1 MSIMSKSVRFF
12 AFLFSFGII
21 LTSCNKETILQQPPK
36 TNLSQEQE
44 QFVFGEMARYL
55 NEETPISLKER
66 DLLNDL
72 RVQAQDID
80 AYYEGVDQEPNWE
93 AKYNRIR
100 ANMNQKVDDAVL
112 MASDFYDGNEGKIIL
127 AKNSYVLMSY
137 HFLEDYMSEFMW
149 TKLGLFAA
157 NEVRNGIVL
166 TFVLRDVLKKSKLD
180 VTIAGLSG
188 LDLSETLFESNR
200 ILMGGQISV
209 FTDIGALGLLNH
221 RYGQEPFLEAE
232 WLTQEARNGYAVQ
245 KQAEE
250 ALAAGNVTE
259 FQDLQTEA
267 AIWFGA
273 HEQLYTLDP
282 LWSTDI
288 MGILA
293 DVNIWLH
300 DGTNGGLALFGD
312 IFVGSNK
319 YGEFLLGK
327 VIKISINNH
336 DLASGYDRVEIARYG
351 FHTLNDMRKSTR
363 WNPWIEFSEKKL
375 GNQQGIY
382 NINFRP

>member
-1 MSIMSKSVRFF
+1 MFKSLRFL
-12 AFLFSFGII
+12 ALVFSFGVL
-21 LTSCNKETILQQPPK
+21 LTACKKEVLPEQPK
-36 TNLSQEQE
+36 VTTNLSQEQE
-44 QFVFGEMARYL
+44 QVVFGEMAKYL
-55 NEETPISLKER
+55 KDTTPISLKER
-66 DLLNDL
+66 DLINEL
-72 RVQAQDID
+72 RVKAQDIE
-80 AYYEGVDQEPNWE
+80 AYYEGVDDEPNWE

-100 ANMNQKVDDAVL
+100 ANMHQKVDESVELAAGV
-112 MASDFYDGNEGKIIL
+112 YDNNEGKIIL

-137 HFLEDYMSEFMW
+137 HFLENYMSEFMW

-166 TFVLRDVLKKSKLD
+166 SFVLRQVLKQSKIDLVID
-180 VTIAGLSG
+180 GLSG
-188 LDLSETLFESNR
+188 LDLSETLYESNR
-200 ILMGGQISV
+200 ILMSGQISV

-221 RYGQEPFLEAE
+221 RYGQEPFLNAE

-250 ALAAGNVTE
+250 ALKAGNTKE
-259 FQDLQTEA
+259 YQDLQTEA

-293 DVNIWLH
+293 DLNIWLH
-300 DGTNGGLALFGD
+300 DGTKGSLALFGD
-312 IFVGSNK
+312 IFVGTNK

-327 VIKISINNH
+327 VIKLSTKNH
-336 DLASGYDRVEIARYG
+336 DLTSGHDRVEIARFG

-363 WNPWIEFSEKKL
+363 WNPWIEFSENKL
-375 GNQQGIY
+375 GKQDGVY

>member
-1 MSIMSKSVRFF
+1 MFKSLRFF
-12 AFLFSFGII
+12 ALVFSFGVL
-21 LTSCNKETILQQPPK
+21 LTACKKEVLLQQPTVT

-44 QFVFGEMARYL
+44 QIVFGEMAKYL
-55 NEETPISLKER
+55 KDTTPISLKER
-66 DLLNDL
+66 DLINEL
-72 RVQAQDID
+72 RVKAQDVE
-80 AYYEGVDQEPNWE
+80 AYYEGVDEEPTWE

-100 ANMNQKVDDAVL
+100 ANMHQKVDESVELA
-112 MASDFYDGNEGKIIL
+112 AGFYDNNEGKIIL

-137 HFLEDYMSEFMW
+137 HFLENYMSEFMW

-166 TFVLRDVLKKSKLD
+166 SFVLRQVLKQSKIDLA
-180 VTIAGLSG
+180 INGLSG
-188 LDLSETLFESNR
+188 LDLSETLYESNR
-200 ILMGGQISV
+200 ILMSGQISV

-221 RYGQEPFLEAE
+221 RYGQEPFLNAD

-245 KQAEE
+245 KQAET

-259 FQDLQTEA
+259 YQDLQTEA

-300 DGTNGGLALFGD
+300 DGTKGSLALFGD
-312 IFVGSNK
+312 IFVGTNK

-327 VIKISINNH
+327 VIKLSPNNH
-336 DLASGYDRVEIARYG
+336 DLTSGHDRVEIARFG

-363 WNPWIEFSEKKL
+363 WNPWVEFSENKL

>member
-1 MSIMSKSVRFF
+1 MSTSLRILALV
-12 AFLFSFGII
+12 FSFGMI
-21 LTSCNKETILQQPPK
+21 LTSCNKESILPQSK
-36 TNLSQEQE
+36 VETNLSEEQE

-55 NEETPISLKER
+55 KDTSPVSAKER
-66 DLLNDL
+66 DLINEL

-100 ANMNQKVDDAVL
+100 ANMNQKVDDAVIK
-112 MASDFYDGNEGKIIL
+112 ASDFYEGNEGKIIL

-157 NEVRNGIVL
+157 NEVRNGIALV
-166 TFVLRDVLKKSKLD
+166 FVLRQVLKQSKIDLVID
-180 VTIAGLSG
+180 GISG
-188 LDLSETLFESNR
+188 VDLSEMLFESNR

-221 RYGQEPFLEAE
+221 RYGQEPFLDAE

-245 KQAEE
+245 KQAEA
-250 ALAAGNVTE
+250 ALAAGNTTE

-282 LWSTDI
+282 LWSTEI
-288 MGILA
+288 MGMLA
-293 DVNIWLH
+293 DLNIWLH

-312 IFVGSNK
+312 IFVGTNK
-319 YGEFLLGK
+319 YGELLFGK
-327 VIKISINNH
+327 VIKLSTNNH
-336 DLASGYDRVEIARYG
+336 DLTSGHDRVEIARFG

-363 WNPWIEFSEKKL
+363 WNPWIEYSEKKL

>member
-1 MSIMSKSVRFF
+1 MFKSFRFF
-12 AFLFSFGII
+12 ALVFSFGVL
-21 LTSCNKETILQQPPK
+21 LTACKKEVLLQQP
-36 TNLSQEQE
+36 TVTSNLSQAQE
-44 QFVFGEMARYL
+44 QVVFGEMAKYL
-55 NEETPISLKER
+55 KDTTPISLKER
-66 DLLNDL
+66 DLINEL
-72 RVQAQDID
+72 RVKAQDVE
-80 AYYEGVDQEPNWE
+80 AYYEGVDDEPTWE

-100 ANMNQKVDDAVL
+100 ANMHQKVDESVELA
-112 MASDFYDGNEGKIIL
+112 AGFYDNNEGKIIL

-137 HFLEDYMSEFMW
+137 HFLENYMSEFMW

-166 TFVLRDVLKKSKLD
+166 SFVLRQVLKQSKIDLA
-180 VTIAGLSG
+180 INGLSG
-188 LDLSETLFESNR
+188 IDLSETLYESNR
-200 ILMGGQISV
+200 ILMSGQISV

-221 RYGQEPFLEAE
+221 RYGQEPFLNAD
-232 WLTQEARNGYAVQ
+232 WLTQEARNGYEVQ
-245 KQAEE
+245 KQAEA

-259 FQDLQTEA
+259 YQDLQTEA

-300 DGTNGGLALFGD
+300 DGTKGSLALFGD
-312 IFVGSNK
+312 IFVGTNK

-327 VIKISINNH
+327 VIKLSPNNH
-336 DLASGYDRVEIARYG
+336 DLTSGHDRVEIARFG

-363 WNPWIEFSEKKL
+363 WNPWVEFSENKL

>member
-1 MSIMSKSVRFF
+1 MFKSLRFL
-12 AFLFSFGII
+12 ALVFSFGVL
-21 LTSCNKETILQQPPK
+21 LTACKKEVLPEQPK
-36 TNLSQEQE
+36 VTTNLSQEQE
-44 QFVFGEMARYL
+44 QVVFGEMAKYL
-55 NEETPISLKER
+55 KDTTPISLKER
-66 DLLNDL
+66 DLINEL
-72 RVQAQDID
+72 RVKAQDIE
-80 AYYEGVDQEPNWE
+80 AYYEGVDDEPNWE

-100 ANMNQKVDDAVL
+100 ANMHQKVDESVELAAGV
-112 MASDFYDGNEGKIIL
+112 YDNNEGKIIL

-137 HFLEDYMSEFMW
+137 HFLENYMSEFMW

-166 TFVLRDVLKKSKLD
+166 SFVLRQVLKQSKIDLVID
-180 VTIAGLSG
+180 GLSG
-188 LDLSETLFESNR
+188 LDLSETLYESNR
-200 ILMGGQISV
+200 ILMSGQISV

-221 RYGQEPFLEAE
+221 RYGQEPFLNAE

-250 ALAAGNVTE
+250 ALKAGNTKE
-259 FQDLQTEA
+259 YQDLQTEA

-288 MGILA
+288 MGTLA
-293 DVNIWLH
+293 DINIWLH
-300 DGTNGGLALFGD
+300 DGTKGSLALFGD
-312 IFVGSNK
+312 IFVGTNK

-327 VIKISINNH
+327 VIKLSTKNH
-336 DLASGYDRVEIARYG
+336 DLTSGHDRVEIARFG

-363 WNPWIEFSEKKL
+363 WNPWIEFSENKL
-375 GNQQGIY
+375 GKQDGVY

>member
-1 MSIMSKSVRFF
+1 MFKSLRFF
-12 AFLFSFGII
+12 ALFFSFGVL
-21 LTSCNKETILQQPPK
+21 LTSCKKEILPQQP
-36 TNLSQEQE
+36 TVTSNLSQAQE
-44 QFVFGEMARYL
+44 QIVFGEMAKYL
-55 NEETPISLKER
+55 KDTTPISLKER
-66 DLLNDL
+66 DLINEL
-72 RVQAQDID
+72 RVKAQDIE
-80 AYYEGVDQEPNWE
+80 AYYEGVDDEPTWE

-100 ANMNQKVDDAVL
+100 ANMHQKVDESVELA
-112 MASDFYDGNEGKIIL
+112 AGFYDNNEGKIIL

-137 HFLEDYMSEFMW
+137 HFLENYMSEFMW

-166 TFVLRDVLKKSKLD
+166 SFVLRQVLKQSKIDLA
-180 VTIAGLSG
+180 INGLSG
-188 LDLSETLFESNR
+188 IDLSETLYESNR
-200 ILMGGQISV
+200 ILMSGQISV

-221 RYGQEPFLEAE
+221 RYGQEPFLNAD

-245 KQAEE
+245 KQAET

-259 FQDLQTEA
+259 YQDLQTEA

-300 DGTNGGLALFGD
+300 DGTKGSLALFGD
-312 IFVGSNK
+312 IFVGTNK

-327 VIKISINNH
+327 VIKLSPNNH
-336 DLASGYDRVEIARYG
+336 DLTSGHDRVEIARFG

-363 WNPWIEFSEKKL
+363 WNPWVEFSENKL

>member
-1 MSIMSKSVRFF
+1 MFKTLRIFT
-12 AFLFSFGII
+12 LIFSFGVIF
-21 LTSCNKETILQQPPK
+21 TACNKETLPQERNIK
-36 TNLSQEQE
+36 TNLSEEQE
-44 QFVFGEMARYL
+44 TFVFGEMARYL
-55 NEETPISLKER
+55 KDTPQISLRER
-66 DLLNDL
+66 DLIKEL
-72 RVQAQDID
+72 RLQAQDID

-100 ANMNQKVDDAVL
+100 LNMHQKVDEAVL
-112 MASDFYDGNEGKIIL
+112 KANDFYDGNEGKIIL

-166 TFVLRDVLKKSKLD
+166 SFVLRQVLKQSKIDLAID
-180 VTIAGLSG
+180 GISG
-188 LDLSETLFESNR
+188 VDLSETLYESNR

-221 RYGQEPFLEAE
+221 RYGQEPFLDAE

-250 ALAAGNVTE
+250 ALAAGKTTE
-259 FQDLQTEA
+259 YQDLQTEA

-293 DVNIWLH
+293 DINIWLH
-300 DGTNGGLALFGD
+300 DGTKGSLALFGD
-312 IFVGSNK
+312 IFVGTNK
-319 YGEFLLGK
+319 FSEFLLGK
-327 VIKISINNH
+327 VIKLSTANH
-336 DLASGYDRVEIARYG
+336 DLASGYDRVEIARFG
-351 FHTLNDMRKSTR
+351 FHTLNDMRKSSR
-363 WNPWIEFSEKKL
+363 WNPWIEFSENKL